1 MGIQKKI
8 NSFLRGKDKEDEVSA
23 KKFLSDYQ
31 GFCRGRGWDFTGALD
46 IRPSGIFPVIKLI
59 RIPDAPKP
67 EELAKKEAELDKK

>member
-1 MGIQKKI
+1 MSKLTKFFKKQEK
-8 NSFLRGKDKEDEVSA
+8 SDEVSA

-59 RIPDAPKP
+59 KIPDAPQEVKP
-67 EELAKKEAELDKK
+67 EVVPVKK